1 MLRHVCE
8 HRRRGLRAASTYDE
22 FEVLGQCKLEHGE
35 SALKG
40 IMRIV
45 DAVVCQEANKR
56 ETKTNEAKK
65 SGLSR

>member
-1 MLRHVCE
+1 MRV
-8 HRRRGLRAASTYDE
+8 RVATSTYDE
-22 FEVLGQCKLEHGE
+22 LEVLCQCKLEHGE

-45 DAVVCQEANKR
+45 DAVVLKR
-56 ETKTNEAKK
+56 VRKRTKWGKKEKANEAKK